1 MSAPDFDAEFR
12 VKLLEL
18 IAWRRDVREFR
29 TEPLPDGLFER
40 LVEFACLA
48 PSVGLSQPWRFVLV
62 TEPARRAAVERL
74 AGRLKAAVDFGQVDE
89 LMSGGVAAF
98 IADITKQCEQ
108 IHKALYSSY
117 ITYGAETV
125 L

>member
-1 MSAPDFDAEFR
+1 MAGRRPGRAD
-12 VKLLEL
+12 LL
-18 IAWRRDVREFR
+18 
-29 TEPLPDGLFER
+29 
-40 LVEFACLA
+40 
-48 PSVGLSQPWRFVLV
+48 
-62 TEPARRAAVERL
+62 ERL

>member
-1 MSAPDFDAEFR
+1 MTEALARVAP
-12 VKLLEL
+12 
-18 IAWRRDVREFR
+18 
-29 TEPLPDGLFER
+29 G
-40 LVEFACLA
+40 A
-48 PSVGLSQPWRFVLV
+48 P
-62 TEPARRAAVERL
+62 PARRAAVERL

-98 IADITKQCEQ
+98 IADITRQCEQ
-108 IHKALYSSY
+108 IHKQLYASY

>member
-1 MSAPDFDAEFR
+1 MAVALARVAP
-12 VKLLEL
+12 
-18 IAWRRDVREFR
+18 
-29 TEPLPDGLFER
+29 G
-40 LVEFACLA
+40 A
-48 PSVGLSQPWRFVLV
+48 PR
-62 TEPARRAAVERL
+62 ARRAAVERL

-108 IHKALYSSY
+108 IHKALYASY

>member
-1 MSAPDFDAEFR
+1 
-12 VKLLEL
+12 
-18 IAWRRDVREFR
+18 
-29 TEPLPDGLFER
+29 
-40 LVEFACLA
+40 
-48 PSVGLSQPWRFVLV
+48 
-62 TEPARRAAVERL
+62 
-74 AGRLKAAVDFGQVDE
+74 LKAAVDFGQVDE

-98 IADITKQCEQ
+98 IADITRQCEQ

>member
-1 MSAPDFDAEFR
+1 MRCAVRRRKLDAESGE
-12 VKLLEL
+12 K
-18 IAWRRDVREFR
+18 AWK
-29 TEPLPDGLFER
+29 G
-40 LVEFACLA
+40 
-48 PSVGLSQPWRFVLV
+48 
-62 TEPARRAAVERL
+62 PARRAAVERL